1 MEGSEKNKET
11 AAARKR
17 PFAEIGEH
25 PDASNERSTK
35 PIYPSAPPNASS
47 PDATNVAAYPEPRL
61 SCFRERLV
69 RCFAGEDAAT
79 IDRNIARWMHECRVP
94 LNTVNSPRF
103 PDIIASMTRTGEGG
117 NTGLSYNALR
127 CSLLGDMKKE
137 CRLVI
142 EKMRSYWKDA
152 GCTIVADGWT
162 DKRCRSFN
170 FVVRSPAGTCFVKSV
185 DSSGL
190 TNDVDRLFKLFS
202 EVIDWVGAENV
213 VHVVTDNAANY
224 AAVGRKI
231 KTDYKT
237 IYWTPCVAH
246 TSDLILKD
254 ICALSHVSPVVQNAS
269 KVATFVYNHGPIL
282 YWLQRRETW
291 KEIAS
296 PVATR
301 FAATILTPRNVLEQQ
316 SDLEALAVSE
326 LFRDSAF
333 SKTEAGKAG
342 MYMKVCLGW
351 RRRLRLRVITWRQ
364 ITNVI

>member
-1 MEGSEKNKET
+1 
-11 AAARKR
+11 
-17 PFAEIGEH
+17 
-25 PDASNERSTK
+25 
-35 PIYPSAPPNASS
+35 
-47 PDATNVAAYPEPRL
+47 
-61 SCFRERLV
+61 
-69 RCFAGEDAAT
+69 
-79 IDRNIARWMHECRVP
+79 
-94 LNTVNSPRF
+94 
-103 PDIIASMTRTGEGG
+103 
-117 NTGLSYNALR
+117 
-127 CSLLGDMKKE
+127 
-137 CRLVI
+137 
-142 EKMRSYWKDA
+142 MRSYWKDA

-224 AAVGRKI
+224 
-231 KTDYKT
+231 
-237 IYWTPCVAH
+237 
-246 TSDLILKD
+246 D

-333 SKTEAGKAG
+333 SKTEAGKAVKSIIMDRKFWEDTLFIVRLTTPIVRFLRIVTDSDSKPALGYVYEG
-342 MYMKVCLGW
+342 MLGVEKAIKAACDNVEADYKRYIDILKERW
-351 RRRLRLRVITWRQ
+351 ERHLNHDLIVAAYFFNPTLRYGLEFDHSTHVSNALSSILENPAFCPDASRAMEELTMYQDGQGWFGRKAAVHGLEVLPPSESD
-364 ITNVI
+364 N